1 LRDSS
6 SVAATFH
13 LTAGRFPTS
22 SFFRTTSSNSET
34 CSFRFFRRSSTSP
47 FLFLCQSFITL
58 DGIRQLLGAFMCR
71 CSITANN
78 RNRPDARLRS
88 AHSGLLY
95 AHLYHIT
102 LLYPIFVCLDLAS
115 SNFSSCHTHIQNL
128 SQNPRSHPPPPPPP
142 PPPPLTI
149 PSKMR

>member
-22 SFFRTTSSNSET
+22 CFFRTTSSNSET

-47 FLFLCQSFITL
+47 FLLLSFPL
-58 DGIRQLLGAFMCR
+58 PKFYYSGIRQLLGAFMCR

-115 SNFSSCHTHIQNL
+115 SNF
-128 SQNPRSHPPPPPPP
+128 
-142 PPPPLTI
+142 
-149 PSKMR
+149 